1 MLRSMTG
8 FGAAAGEASGGT
20 PLRVEVRSV
29 NHRHLAV
36 KTRLPE
42 TLFALEHEV
51 EGRVRAACER
61 GAVTVHVAAERVGA
75 EVEARLDRALAR
87 RYRDELHGLAVELGL
102 APALSLDA
110 LVALP
115 GVLCEGTG
123 RRDEASLG
131 KKALA
136 LVDEAL
142 AHMLA
147 MRAREGAALEADL
160 RKHARALGQLA
171 GRIEKRMPR
180 VVRANHATLARRLQA
195 LLGGQMPVPAGELA
209 REIALLADKLDVSE
223 ELARLASHLEQL
235 EGFLARGGRIGRQL
249 DFLVQEILRE
259 VNTIGSKC
267 SDAAVAH
274 WVVEAKTHVER
285 LREQVQNVE

>member
-8 FGAAAGEASGGT
+8 FGAAAGAGRSGT

-42 TLFALEHEV
+42 TLFALESEV
-51 EGRVRAACER
+51 EGRVRARCER
-61 GAVTVHVAAERVGA
+61 GAVTVHVAAERGGA
-75 EVEARLDRALAR
+75 GGARIDHALAR
-87 RYRDELHGLAVELGL
+87 RYRDELAGLAGELGL

-110 LVALP
+110 LVGLP
-115 GVLCEGTG
+115 GVLAAADGA
-123 RRDEASLG
+123 DEDTLG
-131 KKALA
+131 QEALA
-136 LVDEAL
+136 LLDEAL
-142 AHMLA
+142 ERMLA

-160 RKHARALGQLA
+160 RKHARALAQLA
-171 GRIEKRMPR
+171 ARIEKRMPR
-180 VVRANHATLARRLQA
+180 VVRANHAGLAKRLQA
-195 LLGGQMPVPAGELA
+195 LLGGKLPVARDELA

-223 ELARLASHLEQL
+223 ELVRLASHLAQL
-235 EGFLARGGRIGRQL
+235 DTLLAKGGRIGRQL

-267 SDAAVAH
+267 SDATVAH